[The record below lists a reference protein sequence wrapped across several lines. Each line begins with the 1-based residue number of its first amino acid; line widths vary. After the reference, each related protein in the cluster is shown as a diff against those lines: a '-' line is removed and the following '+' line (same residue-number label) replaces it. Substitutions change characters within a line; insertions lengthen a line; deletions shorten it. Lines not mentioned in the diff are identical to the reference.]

1 MFCHLK
7 ELKNVKKDQR
17 FFFTLLCTKRRNK
30 RFLIDGEGFFDLPIK
45 NEEAL
50 KKLMRWVE
58 IITTQLVTYW
68 ISLISKKITYYAIDL
83 SKQSKLKDPQQIH
96 FIGKFENQANGAT
109 VFFIIE
115 KSEEATSE
123 FLQNSVNI
131 L

>member
-1 MFCHLK
+1 M
-7 ELKNVKKDQR
+7 
-17 FFFTLLCTKRRNK
+17 
-30 RFLIDGEGFFDLPIK
+30 PIK